1 MLKNGG
7 GKVLPSDHN
16 ANDNF
21 PLTPG
26 PSPTHAGRG
35 EQCSRMA
42 VARYY
47 YNGIY
52 PPTRAIEVVP

>member
-7 GKVLPSDHN
+7 GKGLVADHN

-35 EQCSRMA
+35 ETCSRMA
-42 VARYY
+42 VARD
-47 YNGIY
+47 
-52 PPTRAIEVVP
+52 